1 MVVALEKKVAR
12 LTQQLDQRTEPS
24 LQHQRQL
31 NVDLTAINRKLS
43 EARTDR
49 TDRCR
54 NCSTSRWRR
63 NWTALR
69 VGAVRRNGRSGRN
82 HGRAAA
88 ADRRGG
94 LMPDVRISIGGRDFD
109 VSCQPGEEHFLRAA
123 AKLLDNEATTLIS
136 QIGRL
141 PEARMLLMAGLML
154 ADKTAGLEDQL
165 RALEERAMV
174 AERVAT
180 TARASQDRVEI
191 PVLPQSVLTSMAE
204 IASRAE
210 ALADRIE
217 DQVA

>member
-1 MVVALEKKVAR
+1 
-12 LTQQLDQRTEPS
+12 
-24 LQHQRQL
+24 
-31 NVDLTAINRKLS
+31 
-43 EARTDR
+43 
-49 TDRCR
+49 
-54 NCSTSRWRR
+54 
-63 NWTALR
+63 
-69 VGAVRRNGRSGRN
+69 
-82 HGRAAA
+82 
-88 ADRRGG
+88 
-94 LMPDVRISIGGRDFD
+94 MPDVRISIGGRDFD